1 MEVVTQAQLEWAHRY
16 DGYRRLA
23 SSPEKLEELLRGAR
37 NSYASGRRIPD
48 WCGVDVLRGWA
59 FLLART
65 DHHQGGGTMAREW
78 LDVLAALRV
87 HPDARERDRPPA
99 GTAEVPLPTVFST
112 EPKRHRQTD
121 FLAAKRARL
130 WEPHVA
136 PINHFVDRI
145 RQEIS
150 AELLAGVPG
159 AAPAPVHV
167 PYVDPD
173 SGGIRARI
181 LFVLESPAGP
191 AALGSGMLSADN
203 NDETAKNMWQAY
215 RDSGVPRTYG
225 LHWNA
230 VPWYVGNGKKNAPVT
245 PAQVELGRRHLIE
258 LLELA
263 PDLTVILALGR
274 PAQAS
279 LAGVSAALHARGVR
293 VIHAPHPSP
302 IQAGVT
308 RGRSL
313 IEVTRCL
320 SQALEIAGA

>member
-1 MEVVTQAQLEWAHRY
+1 
-16 DGYRRLA
+16 
-23 SSPEKLEELLRGAR
+23 
-37 NSYASGRRIPD
+37 
-48 WCGVDVLRGWA
+48 
-59 FLLART
+59 
-65 DHHQGGGTMAREW
+65 
-78 LDVLAALRV
+78 
-87 HPDARERDRPPA
+87 
-99 GTAEVPLPTVFST
+99 
-112 EPKRHRQTD
+112 
-121 FLAAKRARL
+121 
-130 WEPHVA
+130 
-136 PINHFVDRI
+136 
-145 RQEIS
+145 
-150 AELLAGVPG
+150 
-159 AAPAPVHV
+159 
-167 PYVDPD
+167 
-173 SGGIRARI
+173 
-181 LFVLESPAGP
+181 
-191 AALGSGMLSADN
+191 MLSADN

-245 PAQVELGRRHLIE
+245 PAHVELGRRHLIE

-320 SQALEIAGA
+320 SQALEITGA